1 MNLDKID
8 RFKKDLENLKIQES
22 NGDDCCVEE
31 VGDMIQRL
39 VRVFQLIE
47 RDQIKTFG
55 VTTTQCYCLLELLKV
70 ERLTMNEISHKMN
83 LDTSTMTR
91 VIDKLVRDQ
100 LISRVRHEED
110 RRVVVLELTEKGKSV
125 ALQLNES
132 IRKYYKNIIQNLP
145 EGQVDHVLN
154 SVFLLLNAFDKANP
168 NCC

>member
-1 MNLDKID
+1 MNNREID
-8 RFKKDLENLKIQES
+8 DPIKDLKEQDTS
-22 NGDDCCVEE
+22 NEDCCVEE

-47 RDQIKTFG
+47 RDQIKIFG

-70 ERLTMNEISHKMN
+70 EQLTMNEISHKMN

-100 LISRVRHEED
+100 LISRERQEED
-110 RRVVVLELTEKGKSV
+110 RRIVVLELTEKGRNT

-145 EGQVDHVLN
+145 EGQVDNVLN
-154 SVFLLLNAFDKANP
+154 AVFLLLNAFDKANP

>member
-1 MNLDKID
+1 
-8 RFKKDLENLKIQES
+8 
-22 NGDDCCVEE
+22 
-31 VGDMIQRL
+31 MIQRL

-47 RDQIKTFG
+47 RDQIKIFG
-55 VTTTQCYCLLELLKV
+55 VTSTQCYCLLELLKV

-100 LISRVRHEED
+100 MISRERQEED
-110 RRVVVLELTEKGKSV
+110 RRIVVLELTEKGKDV
-125 ALQLNES
+125 ALQLNQS

-145 EGQVDHVLN
+145 EGQVENVLN
-154 SVFLLLNAFDKANP
+154 AVFLLLNAFDKANP

>member
-1 MNLDKID
+1 MSSKTTDDL
-8 RFKKDLENLKIQES
+8 FKKSRSFNQLDRNSEE
-22 NGDDCCVEE
+22 CCVEE
-31 VGDMIQRL
+31 VGEMMQHL

-47 RDQIKTFG
+47 RDQIKIYG

-100 LISRVRHEED
+100 LISRERQEED
-110 RRVVVLELTEKGKSV
+110 RRIVVLALTQKGKNA

-145 EGQVDHVLN
+145 EGQVDNVLN
-154 SVFLLLNAFDKANP
+154 AVFLLLKAFDKANP

>member
-1 MNLDKID
+1 MDQKEMKDQFKVLQTLDIHN
-8 RFKKDLENLKIQES
+8 E
-22 NGDDCCVEE
+22 DCCVEE

-47 RDQIKTFG
+47 RDQIKIFG
-55 VTTTQCYCLLELLKV
+55 VTSTQCYCLLELLKV

-100 LISRVRHEED
+100 MISRERQEED
-110 RRVVVLELTEKGKSV
+110 RRIVVLELTEKGKDV
-125 ALQLNES
+125 ALQLNQS

-145 EGQVDHVLN
+145 EGQVENVLN
-154 SVFLLLNAFDKANP
+154 AVFLLLNAFDKANP